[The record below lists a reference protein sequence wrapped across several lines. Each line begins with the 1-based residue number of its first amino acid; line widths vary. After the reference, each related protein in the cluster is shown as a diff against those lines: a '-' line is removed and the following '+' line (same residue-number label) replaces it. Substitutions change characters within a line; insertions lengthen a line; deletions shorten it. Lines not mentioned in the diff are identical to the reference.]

1 MPKKKYT
8 PIELMNLA
16 ILESYKSIPEHI
28 DKLDPLVGAIIT
40 DTEGEILATA
50 HRGELRIG
58 EHCEYTLIERKLKD
72 QNLSNI

>member
-28 DKLDPLVGAIIT
+28 DKLDPLVGAIISNKA
-40 DTEGEILATA
+40 GENKGTKYLFK
-50 HRGELRIG
+50 H
-58 EHCEYTLIERKLKD
+58 
-72 QNLSNI
+72 